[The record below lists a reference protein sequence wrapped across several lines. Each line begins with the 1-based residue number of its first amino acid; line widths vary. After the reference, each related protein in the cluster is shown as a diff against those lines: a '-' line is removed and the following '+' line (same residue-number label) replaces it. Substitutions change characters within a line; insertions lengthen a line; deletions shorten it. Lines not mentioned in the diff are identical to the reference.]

1 MAESIGTARL
11 DVVVDTASLEV
22 GIERAKRSVSGMS
35 TQAQAEYEKLNAA
48 EKRRVDS
55 LRKQADM
62 LGLTREQQLAYNIT
76 MRTSGTVQQEL
87 LSRIQRTNQ
96 GLQQG
101 AKQLSQYGMTAGQTA
116 NAMRQLPMQLTDIT
130 VGLATGQKPMMVL
143 LQQGGQL
150 KDMFGGIVPAAR
162 ALGGAVLAM
171 INPLTVGAA
180 AAAALAVAWKQGSDE
195 QFAFERALV
204 MTGHRSG
211 LTADQL
217 SRLSGEIAGLSGG
230 TTRAAAQ
237 ALTQVVAAGRFTA
250 EQVSLVTTAAEQMRV
265 ATGREIGET
274 IAEFERIR
282 KDPVEAILELNDKYG
297 FLTKTQLENIR
308 TLRDQG
314 EAQEAVTEGFRAYA
328 AAIGELA
335 PKVTENLGYIDR
347 AIRLVKLGT
356 AALIDDLRDI
366 GRDQTTLD
374 QFDSAGRRL
383 AAVYKQIEEAQR
395 SGNDNQAEYFKNKA
409 AELLE
414 LRKQLSIQLGAG
426 ERPNVVDSDA
436 ERAAEKQRAEQA
448 KWHEE
453 SVRFA
458 SDRER
463 LEQSIVKMRA
473 EAVKLGIEE
482 SHIRQRESAMRAD
495 FEGKQAKKTNERAGS
510 GSDPVATLLNRVRQQ
525 LALNEA
531 QLQSTERLTTSERL
545 RVEVVRQLDQL
556 GVKATD
562 TRRRE
567 IEAELEKAVASEA
580 AANAAR
586 NEGKAK
592 QDLLSLQ
599 EQLRVSEENYR
610 RQTEIDLMS
619 IGRGADE
626 VDRMQRRLELQR
638 ELEDGLDRIRRDA
651 TGKTD
656 EALRAEEA
664 VLRESIARRLTEEE
678 RYQAER
684 QRMLADGMNGA
695 TRAWEDYLAGAAD
708 MAGQTYDLFAN
719 AFGGMED
726 AIVEFART
734 GKLSF
739 SDLADS
745 IVSDLAR
752 IAAKQMVTGLMGN
765 AFGQMFGSFAV
776 GGYTGPGAVNQP
788 AGVVHRGEV
797 VWSQKDVA
805 RAGGVGAVEAMRLG
819 LRGYANGG
827 VVGMPSPSSGLQ
839 LVINN
844 NAPARVTAREETGSG
859 PGGID
864 FKKIIVDIAADDM
877 ARGGRIASA
886 AKGRFNLREAR

>member
-87 LSRIQRTNQ
+87 LNRINQTNGALAKGATQ
-96 GLQQG
+96 LNQYGIS
-101 AKQLSQYGMTAGQTA
+101 AKQTAA
-116 NAMRQLPMQLTDIT
+116 AMRGVPAQLTDIF
-130 VGLATGQKPMMVL
+130 VGLQGGQNPLTVM

-150 KDMFGGIVPAAR
+150 KDMFGGIAPAAR
-162 ALGGAVLAM
+162 ALGGAVAGL
-171 INPLTVGAA
+171 INPFTLTAA
-180 AAAALAVAWKQGSDE
+180 AVATMVVALEQGAKQARE
-195 QFAFERALV
+195 FERALIL
-204 MTGHRSG
+204 TGNSAGTSADQLEQYAQELDGIYGVTQREASAALAQVATTG
-211 LTADQL
+211 KFTADQIL
-217 SRLSGEIAGLSGG
+217 QV
-230 TTRAAAQ
+230 TRAALLWQ
-237 ALTQVVAAGRFTA
+237 
-250 EQVSLVTTAAEQMRV
+250 E
-265 ATGREIGET
+265 ATGQAINVT
-274 IAEFERIR
+274 VSEFERLR
-282 KDPVEAILELNDKYG
+282 KEPVAAILELNEKYH
-297 FLTKTQLENIR
+297 FLTQAQAENISS
-308 TLRDQG
+308 LQEQG
-314 EAQEAVTEGFRAYA
+314 RQSEAAAAAFDAYA
-328 AAIGELA
+328 GSIEERA
-335 PKVTENLGYIDR
+335 PKIAAEVG
-347 AIRLVKLGT
+347 AISATFGGLKI
-356 AALIDDLRDI
+356 AAAEAWDGIVQGADDAYQDLI
-366 GRDQTTLD
+366 
-374 QFDSAGRRL
+374 
-383 AAVYKQIEEAQR
+383 
-395 SGNDNQAEYFKNKA
+395 NKA
-409 AELLE
+409 ARYGPMLTRLVG
-414 LRKQLSIQLGAG
+414 LTAIGLQGRGGGGG
-426 ERPNVVDSDA
+426 EPDFSNVSTSPLVDSA
-436 ERAAEKQRAEQA
+436 EFKREQERRKEAEKWHAE
-448 KWHEE
+448 
-453 SVRFA
+453 SIRFGTE
-458 SDRER
+458 RER

-525 LALNEA
+525 VALNEA

-567 IEAELEKAVASEA
+567 IEADLEKAVASEA

>member
-1 MAESIGTARL
+1 MTESIGTARL

-87 LSRIQRTNQ
+87 LNRINQTNGALAKGATQ
-96 GLQQG
+96 LNQYGIS
-101 AKQLSQYGMTAGQTA
+101 AKQTAA
-116 NAMRQLPMQLTDIT
+116 AMRGVPAQLTDIF
-130 VGLATGQKPMMVL
+130 VGLQGGQNPLTVM

-150 KDMFGGIVPAAR
+150 KDMFGGIAPAAR
-162 ALGGAVLAM
+162 ALGGAVAGL
-171 INPLTVGAA
+171 INPFTLTAA
-180 AAAALAVAWKQGSDE
+180 AVATMVVALEQGAKQARE
-195 QFAFERALV
+195 FERALIL
-204 MTGHRSG
+204 TGNSAGTSADQLEQYAQELDGIYGVTQREASAALAQVATTG
-211 LTADQL
+211 KFTADQIL
-217 SRLSGEIAGLSGG
+217 QV
-230 TTRAAAQ
+230 TRAALLWQ
-237 ALTQVVAAGRFTA
+237 
-250 EQVSLVTTAAEQMRV
+250 E
-265 ATGREIGET
+265 ATGQAINVT
-274 IAEFERIR
+274 VSEFERLR
-282 KDPVEAILELNDKYG
+282 KEPVAAILELNEKYH
-297 FLTKTQLENIR
+297 FLTQAQAENISS
-308 TLRDQG
+308 LQEQG
-314 EAQEAVTEGFRAYA
+314 RQSEAAAAAFDAYA
-328 AAIGELA
+328 GSIEERA
-335 PKVTENLGYIDR
+335 PKIAAEVG
-347 AIRLVKLGT
+347 AISATFGGLKN
-356 AALIDDLRDI
+356 AAAEAWDGIVQGADDAYQDLI
-366 GRDQTTLD
+366 
-374 QFDSAGRRL
+374 
-383 AAVYKQIEEAQR
+383 
-395 SGNDNQAEYFKNKA
+395 NKA
-409 AELLE
+409 ARYGPMLTRLVG
-414 LRKQLSIQLGAG
+414 LTAIGLQGRGGGGG
-426 ERPNVVDSDA
+426 EPDFSNVSTSPLVDSA
-436 ERAAEKQRAEQA
+436 EFKREQERRKEAEKWHAE
-448 KWHEE
+448 
-453 SVRFA
+453 SIRFGTE
-458 SDRER
+458 RER
-463 LEQSIVKMRA
+463 LEKSIVQMREEARKIGISDA
-473 EAVKLGIEE
+473 EIQRREALMRSDFAAKEVK
-482 SHIRQRESAMRAD
+482 RNREKKGPAD
-495 FEGKQAKKTNERAGS
+495 PLDAIQ
-510 GSDPVATLLNRVRQQ
+510 NRVRQQ

-567 IEAELEKAVASEA
+567 IEADLEKAVASEA